1 MLQALTLGSELALR
15 FFVVPAPELSNV
27 LALQGERR
35 LVLGSEIGRGS
46 QGVVRIARLEQILAR
61 SRQGEEV
68 MGRTVAAK
76 LIDPALCRDP
86 ETMQEIRRAVR
97 RGALVSHANVVQ
109 ITDYFVTSTTKGLAS
124 DPIPCILQEFVDGMS
139 LAELIARCESVR
151 RRIPLD
157 LALFIG
163 CEIAEGLAA
172 ARHARSI
179 EGVILNMA
187 HHALSPRQVLLSWNG
202 DVKVGDFGWRP
213 EGVVSGVR
221 RSDRDMRAHMV
232 HLAPEV
238 ARGSRGDGRSDV
250 FSLGVMLHEM
260 FYGPRFPRGLSAA
273 QALQLARE
281 GEVTR
286 PVTAPLLPPAIAAII
301 DRALSVDPRERQQHA
316 GVLAYD
322 LRRESLALGVTD
334 GRMFL
339 RSTLFEMSEGVHDA
353 Q

>member
-1 MLQALTLGSELALR
+1 M
-15 FFVVPAPELSNV
+15 
-27 LALQGERR
+27 
-35 LVLGSEIGRGS
+35 LGSEIGRGS
-46 QGVVRIARLEQILAR
+46 QAVVRIARLEQILAR

-68 MGRTVAAK
+68 MARTVAVK

-86 ETMQEIRRAVR
+86 ETLQELRRSVR
-97 RGALVSHANVVQ
+97 RTALVSHANVVQ
-109 ITDYFVTSTTKGLAS
+109 VTDWFVTATTQGLVS

-139 LAELIARCESVR
+139 LAELMSRCEGAR
-151 RRIPLD
+151 RRVPLD

-187 HHALSPRQVLLSWNG
+187 HHNLSPRQVLLSWNG

-213 EGVVSGVR
+213 EVGVVSGVR
-221 RSDRDMRAHMV
+221 RSDRDMRQQMV

-273 QALQLARE
+273 ECLQLARE
-281 GEVTR
+281 GEVAR
-286 PVTAPLLPPAIAAII
+286 PVTAPLLPPNIAAIV
-301 DRALSVDPRERQQHA
+301 DRALSVDPRERQAHA
-316 GVLAYD
+316 GVVAYD
-322 LRRESLALGVTD
+322 LRREALALGVTD

-339 RSTLFEMSEGVHDA
+339 RAILFEMSEGLDVSE
-353 Q
+353 

>member
-1 MLQALTLGSELALR
+1 
-15 FFVVPAPELSNV
+15 VVPAPELSPV

-35 LVLGSEIGRGS
+35 LVLGAEIGRGS
-46 QGVVRIARLEQILAR
+46 QGVVRLARLEQVLSR
-61 SRQGEEV
+61 SRQGEEL
-68 MGRTVAAK
+68 MARTVAVK
-76 LIDPALCRDP
+76 LVDPAFCRDP
-86 ETMQEIRRAVR
+86 ETMQEIRRSVR
-97 RGALVSHANVVQ
+97 RSALVNHANVVQ
-109 ITDYFVTSTTKGLAS
+109 ITDYFVTATQQGFVS

-139 LAELIARCESVR
+139 LAELMARAESVR

-187 HHALSPRQVLLSWNG
+187 HHNLSPRQVLLSWNG

-213 EGVVSGVR
+213 NGDIVSGVR
-221 RSDRDMRAHMV
+221 RSDRDMRSQIVHM
-232 HLAPEV
+232 APEV
-238 ARGSRGDGRSDV
+238 ARGARGEGRSDV
-250 FSLGVMLHEM
+250 FSLGVILHEM
-260 FYGPRFPRGLSAA
+260 LFGPRFPRGLSAHEM
-273 QALQLARE
+273 LDLARD

-286 PVTAPLLPPAIAAII
+286 PVTAPLLPPGIAAIV
-301 DRALSVDPRERQQHA
+301 DRALSVDPRERQAHA

-322 LRRESLALGVTD
+322 LRREALALGVAD

-339 RSTLFEMSEGVHDA
+339 RTALFEMSEGLEP
-353 Q
+353 

>member
-1 MLQALTLGSELALR
+1 M
-15 FFVVPAPELSNV
+15 
-27 LALQGERR
+27 
-35 LVLGSEIGRGS
+35 LGSEIGRGS

-68 MGRTVAAK
+68 MARTVAVK
-76 LIDPALCRDP
+76 LIDPALCREP
-86 ETMQEIRRAVR
+86 EILQELRRSVR
-97 RGALVSHANVVQ
+97 RTALVSHANVVQ
-109 ITDYFVTSTTKGLAS
+109 VTDWFVTATTQGLAS

-139 LAELIARCESVR
+139 LAELVSRCEGAR
-151 RRIPLD
+151 RRLPLD

-187 HHALSPRQVLLSWNG
+187 HHNLSPRQVLLSWNG

-213 EGVVSGVR
+213 DAGVVSGVR
-221 RSDRDMRAHMV
+221 RSDRDMRAQMV

-260 FYGPRFPRGLSAA
+260 FYGSRFPRGMSAA
-273 QALQLARE
+273 QCLELARE

-286 PVTAPLLPPAIAAII
+286 PVTSPLLPPGVAAIV
-301 DRALSVDPRERQQHA
+301 DRALAVDPRERQAHA

-322 LRRESLALGVTD
+322 LRREALALGCTD

-339 RSTLFEMSEGVHDA
+339 RSTLFEMSEGLDA
-353 Q
+353 GQ